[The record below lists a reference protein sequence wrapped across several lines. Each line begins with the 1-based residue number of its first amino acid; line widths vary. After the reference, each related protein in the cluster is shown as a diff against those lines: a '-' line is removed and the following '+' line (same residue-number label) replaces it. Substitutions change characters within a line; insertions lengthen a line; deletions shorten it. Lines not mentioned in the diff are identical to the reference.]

1 MEESVAKVKDFFS
14 AQGLL
19 PDYASVIIGIILTF
33 IISIIVIKIGN
44 KFIERFMKENREN
57 NYIEE
62 KKVKTLKL
70 LLKSILK
77 YVVYFFAAMIILS
90 FLNVPIGSLIAGAG
104 VLGVAIGF
112 GAQNLVKDIINGF
125 FILFESQFSVDDYIE
140 TAGVSGIVEE
150 IGFRTTKIRDLEGQL
165 HIIPNSKI
173 TQVTNYSAGNMRVM
187 VDIGISYNENIEE
200 AIKVLQDMC
209 EDIAEEKGDLITD
222 GPQVLGVQELASSSV
237 VIRIWAMTKPLQ
249 NWGISRYIRMCA
261 KQVLDEAEIEIPYPH
276 MVLVDQNKQGV
287 TDNEQEER

>member
-1 MEESVAKVKDFFS
+1 MEEIVANAKEFFS
-14 AQGLL
+14 VYGRL
-19 PDYASVIIGIILTF
+19 PDYASIIIGVLLTF
-33 IISIIVIKIGN
+33 IFSMIIIRLGH
-44 KFIERFMKENREN
+44 KFIERFMQENKEN

-62 KKVKTLKL
+62 KRIKTLKL

-112 GAQNLVKDIINGF
+112 GAQSLVKDVINGF
-125 FILFESQFSVDDYIE
+125 FILFENQFSVDDYIE

-150 IGFRTTKIRDLEGQL
+150 IGLRTTKIRDLGGQL

-173 TQVTNYSAGNMRVM
+173 IQVTNYSSGNMRVM
-187 VDIGISYNENIEE
+187 VDVGIGYNEDAQQAIAVLNKLCEE
-200 AIKVLQDMC
+200 
-209 EDIAEEKGDLITD
+209 IAEEKGDLITD

-237 VIRIWAMTKPLQ
+237 VIRIWAMTKPMQ
-249 NWGISRYIRMCA
+249 NWGISRYIRMRA
-261 KQVLDEAEIEIPYPH
+261 KQVLDETGIEIPYPH
-276 MVLVDQNKQGV
+276 MVLVNNKEQGV
-287 TDNEQEER
+287 PDNEK